1 MFLKLSGFYKCI
13 YVLAGCINVLCACKI
28 VIIRGNAFEYL
39 PLEQKAM
46 VKPLEN
52 FAALDTNKIY
62 EITGQA
68 LLKELN
74 KHEQSLVYVF
84 KSGCTSENCVPLAI
98 VEDYATEQHLNLFLV
113 LSSYS
118 KLDLTLDQ
126 KTNASLFA
134 INAAHYGNPNNSK
147 YIQAFLDEL
156 GYQQTQAQ
164 SKTPGRYLFFKGS
177 KLVEIKAKL

>member
-1 MFLKLSGFYKCI
+1 MFFKSNGFYKWI
-13 YVLAGCINVLCACKI
+13 FLLAGCITVLCACKI

-39 PLEQKAM
+39 PTDQKVM
-46 VKPLEN
+46 VKPLES

-74 KHEQSLVYVF
+74 KHDQSLVYVF

-98 VEDYATEQHLNLFLV
+98 VEDYAKEQHLNLFLV
-113 LSSYS
+113 ISSYS
-118 KLDLTLDQ
+118 KLELTLEQ
-126 KTNASLFA
+126 KTNAPLFA

-147 YIQAFLDEL
+147 YVQAFLDEL
-156 GYQQTQAQ
+156 GYQQVLSQ
-164 SKTPGRYLFFKGS
+164 SKLSGSYLFFKGS
-177 KLVEIKAKL
+177 KLVEIKQKL